1 MRPWE
6 VLLRRLRALNV
17 WPPPYELKV
26 RQKIALWVALRESDE
41 TVLRRVMAWK
51 TDRDLLIDNLPEKI
65 ATAYGDLLFGE
76 DPDWTPAE
84 ESDANALD
92 AMVESWAGGLQ
103 SGEETCVSEGEIIW
117 RLAVNTNASFH
128 PILTFQSRADVV
140 PLFFGGRMIAVAFV
154 SVLSPLSEQESR
166 SKTVWRHLE
175 IHGEGVVANV
185 LFEGRDNQ
193 LGESRELDAHP
204 EVAGIAPLWD
214 HGLPMLAGR
223 IINRAGRDPRVGKS
237 IYEGVWTRFLEL
249 NEAATIGRE
258 NMRLTAKKRAVVPAS
273 ALRAQ
278 IPMTQAVA
286 DAQPDQAA
294 PRARAQFDASEDVLV
309 HDPLD
314 VEEGREGQGPFRVLE
329 YSFDAEALIAHYQH
343 VVETICQRCD
353 IVPQFIGSGDFGAGN
368 SGTALRVRLLP
379 TTNAAEGRG
388 RRWDD
393 ELPIITQRA
402 QLLEAL
408 PVALGGFGRDAEWTN
423 PGGLPAVKR
432 SSPLPVDESELAQ
445 RIATLRT
452 ADAMSIR
459 QGVVE
464 QHPDWTDEL
473 IDAEVDAIRA
483 DISASVPSMTF
494 GGNGGSGDGS
504 TAPPPADG
512 G

>member
-6 VLLRRLRALNV
+6 VLLRRLRALRK
-17 WPPPYELKV
+17 WPPPTELKV
-26 RQKIALWVALRESDE
+26 RQKISLWAALRESDE
-41 TVLRRVMAWK
+41 PVLRRVMDWK
-51 TDRDLLIDNLPEKI
+51 HDRDLLIDNLPEKI

-76 DPDWTPAE
+76 DPEWAPADD
-84 ESDANALD
+84 SDGDPLD
-92 AMVESWAGGLQ
+92 AMVEGWPGGLQ
-103 SGEETCVSEGEIIW
+103 SSEETCVSEGEVWW
-117 RLAVNTNASFH
+117 RLAVNTAASFH
-128 PILTFQSRADVV
+128 PILTFHSRGDVV
-140 PLFFGGRMIAVAFV
+140 PLFFGGECIAVAFV
-154 SVLSPLSEQESR
+154 SKLSSLADDDR

-175 IHGEGVVANV
+175 IHSAGFVANV
-185 LFEGRDNQ
+185 LFEGRDNL
-193 LGESRELDAHP
+193 LGEMRELAAHP
-204 EVAGIAPLWD
+204 EVAELAEVWE

-223 IINRAGRDPRVGKS
+223 IVNRFGRHTHFGRS

-273 ALRAQ
+273 ALRAA
-278 IPMTQAVA
+278 PAVAMTQAVA
-286 DAQPDQAA
+286 EANPDQAA
-294 PRARAQFDASEDVLV
+294 RPARPQFDAGEDLLV

-314 VEEGREGQGPFRVLE
+314 VEEGREGQGPFRILE
-329 YSFDAEALIAHYQH
+329 YSFDAAALIAHYQH
-343 VVETICQRCD
+343 VVETVCQRCD
-353 IVPQFIGSGDFGAGN
+353 IVPQFIGSGDFGSAS

-393 ELPIITQRA
+393 QLPVITQRA

-423 PGGLPAVKR
+423 PGGLPSVER
-432 SSPLPVDESELAQ
+432 SSPLPRDENEEAQ
-445 RIATLRT
+445 RISTLRT

-464 QHPDWTDEL
+464 LHPDWADDLVDREVEL
-473 IDAEVDAIRA
+473 IRA
-483 DISASVPSMTF
+483 DLAASVPTF
-494 GGNGGSGDGS
+494 GGV
-504 TAPPPADG
+504 TPPPADG